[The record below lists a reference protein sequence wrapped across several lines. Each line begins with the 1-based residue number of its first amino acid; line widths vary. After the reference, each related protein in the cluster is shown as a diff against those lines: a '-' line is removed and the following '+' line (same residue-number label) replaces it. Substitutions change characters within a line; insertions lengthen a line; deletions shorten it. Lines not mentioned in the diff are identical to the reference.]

1 MKYTI
6 SDKPVSI
13 SVPGNKLIEEFVGM
27 ASTGHSNVSVAH
39 MVAPVGWTEPPQT
52 PDFDEITIVLRGTM
66 HILLDDSETI
76 KLAKGQS
83 IYLNKGVKVQY
94 SNPFDEECE
103 YWAICIP
110 AFTVESAGR
119 HD

>member
-6 SDKPVSI
+6 SDQPVRI
-13 SVPGNKLIEEFVGM
+13 PVPGNKLIEEFVGK
-27 ASTGHSNVSVAH
+27 ATTGHSNVSVAH
-39 MVAPVGWTEPPQT
+39 MVAPAGWAEPSQT
-52 PDFDEITIVLRGTM
+52 PAFDEVTIVLRGTM
-66 HILLDDSETI
+66 RILLDDADTI
-76 KLAKGQS
+76 DLTKGQS

-110 AFTVESAGR
+110 AFTVESAGQ